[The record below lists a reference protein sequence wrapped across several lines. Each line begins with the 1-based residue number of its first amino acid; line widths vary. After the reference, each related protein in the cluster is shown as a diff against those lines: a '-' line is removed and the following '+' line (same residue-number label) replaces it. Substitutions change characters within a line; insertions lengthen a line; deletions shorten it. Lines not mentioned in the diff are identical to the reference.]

1 MFSVPMVTSLCC
13 LKTTVQILKT
23 SSYFWSNG
31 TDKVTVKPQVSM
43 QVSACEKLSK
53 CKQAYIESSV
63 LMCFLELGFGGC
75 CWMNAHVV
83 SQPRVSCQGLSEQ
96 VWQISDHPLTLPSLV
111 YALIRF
117 SFGFSICMMSCNVSV
132 SYPSLSFSYI
142 FSLLF
147 MACQLRD
154 MWSRSW
160 GLILCQSRILLLV
173 LFELRVYEICSVDL
187 LLPFLFIFFSLPP
200 ISWHLT
206 PSRQDL
212 TYLKLSV
219 FPLNYRYM

>member
-1 MFSVPMVTSLCC
+1 MALTRFLSHHKSCETSV
-13 LKTTVQILKT
+13 
-23 SSYFWSNG
+23 
-31 TDKVTVKPQVSM
+31 

-53 CKQAYIESSV
+53 CKLAYIESSV
-63 LMCFLELGFGGC
+63 LMCILELGFGG

-83 SQPRVSCQGLSEQ
+83 SQPRVSCQDLSEQ
-96 VWQISDHPLTLPSLV
+96 VWQISDPPLTLPSLV
-111 YALIRF
+111 YAL
-117 SFGFSICMMSCNVSV
+117 SFGSLLDFPFVWCHVMSV

-173 LFELRVYEICSVDL
+173 LFEQRVYEICSVDL
-187 LLPFLFIFFSLPP
+187 WLPFLFIFFSLPP

-206 PSRQDL
+206 PSRRDL
-212 TYLKLSV
+212 TYLKLSA